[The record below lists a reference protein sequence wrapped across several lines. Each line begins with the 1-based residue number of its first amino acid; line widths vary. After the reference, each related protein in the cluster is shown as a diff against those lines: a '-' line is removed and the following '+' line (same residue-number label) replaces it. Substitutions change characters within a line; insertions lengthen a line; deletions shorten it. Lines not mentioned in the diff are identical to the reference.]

1 MPRIDGDAEHPVSR
15 LEDGKRFQQTPSVRT
30 AAREKVCGQ
39 QRQHSQGTVTSLR
52 AVEEKGALTMAA
64 ELEFSPPE
72 IPEPTFME
80 NVLRYGLFFGA
91 IFQLICVL
99 AIILPV
105 PKSHKTM
112 RKAVFRTDIPSSAQ
126 ESFDAVGTGEGLGQF
141 EPKNSE
147 TVKKP
152 KATAP
157 QISKKPKK
165 ETKKKR

>member
-1 MPRIDGDAEHPVSR
+1 
-15 LEDGKRFQQTPSVRT
+15 
-30 AAREKVCGQ
+30 
-39 QRQHSQGTVTSLR
+39 
-52 AVEEKGALTMAA
+52 MAA
-64 ELEFSPPE
+64 ELDFSPPE

-105 PKSHKTM
+105 SKSHKT
-112 RKAVFRTDIPSSAQ
+112 DSDS
-126 ESFDAVGTGEGLGQF
+126 F
-141 EPKNSE
+141 EPKSSE